1 MFLLF
6 LSCITYHNLLK
17 VFDPLLGGNL
27 VNKKE
32 KVEMM
37 NNNSS
42 FITLKTALWILRG
55 NKVLLIK
62 SKDINSNNK
71 NNKNNKNNNNN
82 KRDN

>member
-1 MFLLF
+1 M
-6 LSCITYHNLLK
+6 TYHNLLK

-37 NNNSS
+37 NNNRN
-42 FITLKTALWILRG
+42 FITLKTALWIIRG

-71 NNKNNKNNNNN
+71 NNNNN

>member
-1 MFLLF
+1 MLLF
-6 LSCITYHNLLK
+6 LSCITYDNLLK

-37 NNNSS
+37 NNNSN
-42 FITLKTALWILRG
+42 FITLKTALWIIRD

-62 SKDINSNNK
+62 SKNINSKNK
-71 NNKNNKNNNNN
+71 NNNNNNNN

>member
-1 MFLLF
+1 MLLF
-6 LSCITYHNLLK
+6 LSCITYDNLLK

-37 NNNSS
+37 NNNSNFS
-42 FITLKTALWILRG
+42 TLKTALWIIRG

-71 NNKNNKNNNNN
+71 NNNNNN